1 VLISLLWETEL
12 TLESWQYQDP
22 MIVLEQKQAQQ
33 IRRTG
38 KCGKCVHYAA
48 LQIGT
53 ETHHGC
59 TLKRRNWQACTF
71 FEAKKENQ

>member
-1 VLISLLWETEL
+1 L
-12 TLESWQYQDP
+12 TLESWQYLPPDL
-22 MIVLEQKQAQQ
+22 VLESKQEAAGK
-33 IRRTG
+33 RKA
-38 KCGKCVHYAA
+38 KCGKCAHYQA

-71 FEAKKENQ
+71 FEAKKGKSEPI

>member
-1 VLISLLWETEL
+1 L
-12 TLESWQYQDP
+12 TLESWQYLPPDL
-22 MIVLEQKQAQQ
+22 VLERKQEAAGK
-33 IRRTG
+33 RKA

-71 FEAKKENQ
+71 FETKR